1 MVYDLFIDC
10 FPYWHRRGRRGVL
23 HPGSRFIFA
32 LNPVTGWG
40 FSPKIPIPAILAPKN
55 PVPPLSQDKKS
66 LTPPKVDV
74 KKIDPPPYKTH
85 NESKTPNNM
94 HTMSIFKAF
103 IHIKENYVF
112 LITYSI
118 QICKLLYYLWLALS
132 GSIQWNQFPRPI
144 TNKVTTWCI
153 QQQTCIQ
160 GPHFPPLPAPPNIT
174 QGDKS
179 LCSLYLRIHT

>member
-1 MVYDLFIDC
+1 MMVYDLFIDC
-10 FPYWHRRGRRGVL
+10 FPYWHWRGGKGVL

-74 KKIDPPPYKTH
+74 KKIAPPPYKTH
-85 NESKTPNNM
+85 NESKTPNM

-103 IHIKENYVF
+103 IHIKEN
-112 LITYSI
+112 
-118 QICKLLYYLWLALS
+118 
-132 GSIQWNQFPRPI
+132 
-144 TNKVTTWCI
+144 
-153 QQQTCIQ
+153 
-160 GPHFPPLPAPPNIT
+160 
-174 QGDKS
+174 
-179 LCSLYLRIHT
+179 

>member
-1 MVYDLFIDC
+1 MMVYDLFIDC

-40 FSPKIPIPAILAPKN
+40 FSPKIPIPAILGPKN

-74 KKIDPPPYKTH
+74 KKIAPPPYKTH
-85 NESKTPNNM
+85 NESKTPNM

-103 IHIKENYVF
+103 IHIKEN
-112 LITYSI
+112 
-118 QICKLLYYLWLALS
+118 
-132 GSIQWNQFPRPI
+132 
-144 TNKVTTWCI
+144 
-153 QQQTCIQ
+153 
-160 GPHFPPLPAPPNIT
+160 
-174 QGDKS
+174 
-179 LCSLYLRIHT
+179 